1 MADYS
6 TYGLST
12 LEVQT
17 RIKNGQINT
26 VEEQTSRSLSSIARS
41 NIFTLFN
48 AILVGAM
55 LTVLLVGTWK
65 DAVFGGVM
73 IVNAVIG
80 IVSEWKA
87 KRTLDTLAIV
97 DAARA
102 TVWRDGEAVEV
113 PFDDVVLDDAVELTL
128 GDRIGIDG
136 TVMEAS
142 GLEVDES
149 MLTGESHP
157 VRKHI
162 GDTVLAGTSVVAG
175 SGLVIASA
183 VGDDLY
189 AQGITRQVKAF
200 TRTTSEIQK
209 GIDAVLRVISFL
221 ILPVVALLA
230 WTQWTVSGTDGG
242 VFDWRHGLVLAVA
255 GVVGMIPQGLV
266 LLTSMNF
273 AVGSAKLARQ
283 DVLVQELPAVE
294 VLARVDALCLDKTG
308 TLTTGGIRLHALE
321 IIDGIDSYHAKEIGN
336 ILSLLNAESSNATAA
351 AVMNAIDDGTIT
363 VTQRHA
369 AEWAIAFS
377 SARKWAALGVE
388 GDAWYFGA
396 PEILLD
402 AIASG
407 EGASTTDALQRD
419 VSEHAHQGRRVLL
432 LARTDS
438 VPAKTEDG
446 GREETL
452 PKNLQAVALLTFEE
466 DLRPDAAQTLEYF
479 RDQGVRVRVISGDN
493 PSTVAALA
501 QMVGLT
507 SPGGDEVR
515 ICDAR
520 TLPADLDSAAF
531 ATAIRN
537 HDVFGRV
544 TPEQKRAMVRALQ
557 ADQHCVAMTGDGVND
572 ALALKDADLGIAMG
586 NGAPATK
593 AVSQIVLVGGEFSVL
608 PGVVAEGRR
617 IIANMERVSSLFLT
631 KTMYSLVL
639 ALTTSLLLWP
649 YPFLP
654 RHFTY
659 IGVLTIGLPA
669 FAIALGPN
677 RRRYVPGFLKRT
689 LSLAI
694 PAGITLAGTALLG
707 YWYVGI
713 GTIEGQSVATLSL
726 MAGALWLLSITA
738 RPLVG
743 WRVGLLLAMAGA
755 AVLGFLVPATRHF
768 FALAWPSLDQWS
780 VIGVMG
786 LVSCML
792 IEVVY
797 RVQQHFTA
805 APNSP

>member
-6 TYGLST
+6 TYGLSSH
-12 LEVQT
+12 EVHI
-17 RIKNGQINT
+17 RITNGQVNT
-26 VEEQTSRSLSSIARS
+26 VEEETSRSLSSIARS

-55 LTVLLVGTWK
+55 VTVLLVGTWK

-87 KRTLDTLAIV
+87 KRTLDALAIV

-102 TVWRDGEAVEV
+102 TVWRDGKTVEI
-113 PFDDVVLDDAVELTL
+113 PFDAVVLDDAVELTL
-128 GDRIGIDG
+128 GDRIGVDG

-157 VRKHI
+157 VRKNM
-162 GDTVLAGTSVVAG
+162 GDPVLAGTSVVAG
-175 SGLVIASA
+175 SGLVIATA

-230 WTQWTVSGTDGG
+230 WTQWTVSGADGG

-294 VLARVDALCLDKTG
+294 VLARVNALCLDKTG
-308 TLTTGGIRLHALE
+308 TLTTGGIRLHGVHTV
-321 IIDGIDSYHAKEIGN
+321 DGVEVSLTEKAGS

-351 AVMNAIDDGTIT
+351 AVMDAIADGTIAL
-363 VTQRHA
+363 TQSHQT
-369 AEWAIAFS
+369 EWMIAFS
-377 SARKWAALGVE
+377 SARKWAALGAD
-388 GDAWYFGA
+388 GAAWYFGA

-402 AIASG
+402 AIAAG
-407 EGASTTDALQRD
+407 ENATSVD
-419 VSEHAHQGRRVLL
+419 VLRSSVAEHAGRGRRVLL
-432 LARTDS
+432 LAHTSS
-438 VPAKTEDG
+438 VPPAD
-446 GREETL
+446 EEGARDAAL
-452 PKNLQAVALLTFEE
+452 PRDLRAIALLTFEE

-479 RDQGVRVRVISGDN
+479 REQGVRVRVISGDN

-501 QMVGLT
+501 QIVGLT
-507 SPGGDEVR
+507 SPSGNEVR
-515 ICDAR
+515 VCDAR
-520 TLPADLDSAAF
+520 TLPDNLEGAAF
-531 ATAIRN
+531 AAAIRN

-557 ADQHCVAMTGDGVND
+557 ADDYCVAMTGDGVND

-631 KTMYSLVL
+631 KTMYSLAL

-677 RRRYVPGFLKRT
+677 TRRYVPGFLQRT

-694 PAGITLAGTALLG
+694 PAGIILAATALLG

-743 WRVGLLLAMAGA
+743 WRIGLLLAMGGA
-755 AVLGFLVPATRHF
+755 AVLGFLIPVTRHF
-768 FALAWPSLDQWS
+768 FALSWPTGEQWS

-786 LVSCML
+786 LVACML

-797 RVQQHFTA
+797 RMQQHFMAT
-805 APNSP
+805 PMR

>member
-6 TYGLST
+6 TYGLSAT
-12 LEVQT
+12 EVRI
-17 RIKNGQINT
+17 RIKNGQTNA

-55 LTVLLVGTWK
+55 VTVLLVGTWK

-87 KRTLDTLAIV
+87 KRTLDALAIV

-113 PFDDVVLDDAVELTL
+113 PFDDVVLDDAVELSL

-157 VRKHI
+157 VRKKE
-162 GDTVLAGTSVVAG
+162 GDSVLAGTSVVAG
-175 SGLVIASA
+175 SGLVIATA

-200 TRTTSEIQK
+200 TRTISEIQK

-230 WTQWTVSGTDGG
+230 WTQWTVSGADGG

-308 TLTTGGIRLHALE
+308 TLTTGGIRLHGLHLVE
-321 IIDGIDSYHAKEIGN
+321 N
-336 ILSLLNAESSNATAA
+336 IAPSLAANAGSVLSLLNAGSSNATAA
-351 AVMNAIDDGTIT
+351 AVMDAIVSGTIP
-363 VTQRHA
+363 VSGHSE
-369 AEWAIAFS
+369 AEWTIAFS
-377 SARKWAALGVE
+377 SARKWSAMGVQ
-388 GDAWYFGA
+388 GHAWYFGA

-402 AIASG
+402 AIRSG
-407 EGASTTDALQRD
+407 EHAASSETLRAS
-419 VSEHAHQGRRVLL
+419 VAEHAGRGRRILL
-432 LARTDS
+432 LAHTS
-438 VPAKTEDG
+438 TLPTTQEDG
-446 GREETL
+446 VHDEAL
-452 PKNLQAVALLTFEE
+452 PDDLQAVALLTFEE
-466 DLRPDAAQTLEYF
+466 DLRPDAAQTLDYF
-479 RDQGVRVRVISGDN
+479 REQGVRVRVISGDN

-515 ICDAR
+515 VCDAR
-520 TLPADLDSAAF
+520 TLPKDLDSAAF

-557 ADQHCVAMTGDGVND
+557 ADDHCVAMTGDGVND

-639 ALTTSLLLWP
+639 ALTTSLLLWR

-677 RRRYVPGFLKRT
+677 SRRYVPGFLKRT

-694 PAGITLAGTALLG
+694 PSGVILAGTALLG
-707 YWYVGI
+707 YWYVGV
-713 GTIEGQSVATLSL
+713 GTVEGQSVATLSL

-743 WRVGLLLAMAGA
+743 WRIGLLLAMGGA
-755 AVLGFLVPATRHF
+755 AVLGFLIPITRHF
-768 FALAWPSLDQWS
+768 FALAWPTLEQWS
-780 VIGVMG
+780 VIGAMG
-786 LVSCML
+786 LVACML

-805 APNSP
+805 ATSS

>member
-12 LEVQT
+12 QDVRT
-17 RIKNGQINT
+17 RVKNGQINA
-26 VEEQTSRSLSSIARS
+26 VEEQTSRSLSSIARA

-55 LTVLLVGTWK
+55 ATVLLVGTWK

-80 IVSEWKA
+80 IVSEWRA
-87 KRTLDTLAIV
+87 KRTLDELAIV

-102 TVWRDGEAVEV
+102 TVWRDGNSVEI
-113 PFDDVVLDDAVELTL
+113 PFDEVVLDDAVELTL
-128 GDRIGIDG
+128 GDRIGVDG

-157 VRKHI
+157 VRKNP
-162 GDTVLAGTSVVAG
+162 GDHVLAGTSVVAG
-175 SGLVIASA
+175 SGLIVATA
-183 VGDDLY
+183 VGEDLY

-230 WTQWTVSGTDGG
+230 WTQWTVSGADGG
-242 VFDWRHGLVLAVA
+242 TFDWRHGLVLAVA

-308 TLTTGGIRLHALE
+308 TLTTGGIRLHGLHIVEGTAAALSE
-321 IIDGIDSYHAKEIGN
+321 HAGN
-336 ILSLLNAESSNATAA
+336 ILALLNKESSNATAA
-351 AVMNAIDDGTIT
+351 AVMEAIAIDTIP
-363 VTQRHA
+363 VTQRPQE
-369 AEWAIAFS
+369 EWSIAFS
-377 SARKWAALGVE
+377 SARKWAALGVS
-388 GDAWYFGA
+388 GTSWYFGA

-402 AIASG
+402 AIADG
-407 EGASTTDALQRD
+407 PGAAVVEQLRAS
-419 VSEHAHQGRRVLL
+419 VSEHADRGRRVLL
-432 LARTDS
+432 LAHSSS
-438 VPAKTEDG
+438 VPGETEDG
-446 GREETL
+446 GRDEKL
-452 PKNLQAVALLTFEE
+452 PRDLHAVAMLTFEE
-466 DLRPDAAQTLEYF
+466 DLRPDAADTLSYF
-479 RDQGVRVRVISGDN
+479 REQGVRVRVISGDN

-507 SPGGDEVR
+507 TPGGEAVR
-515 ICDAR
+515 VCDAR
-520 TLPADLDSAAF
+520 TLPEDLESAAF
-531 ATAIRN
+531 ASAIRN

-557 ADQHCVAMTGDGVND
+557 EDDHCVAMTGDGVND

-677 RRRYVPGFLKRT
+677 TRRYVPGFLKRT
-689 LSLAI
+689 LSVAI
-694 PAGITLAGTALLG
+694 PAGVILAGVALLA

-743 WRVGLLLAMAGA
+743 WRIGLLLAMGGA
-755 AVLGFLVPATRHF
+755 AVLGFLVPITRHF
-768 FALAWPSLDQWS
+768 FALEWPTGEQWS
-780 VIGVMG
+780 VIGVMA
-786 LVSCML
+786 LVACML

-797 RVQQHFTA
+797 RVQQHFTT
-805 APNSP
+805 APNA

>member
-6 TYGLST
+6 IYGLSAQ
-12 LEVQT
+12 EVRT
-17 RIKNGQINT
+17 RVKNGQINA

-55 LTVLLVGTWK
+55 VTVLLVGTWK

-87 KRTLDTLAIV
+87 KRTLDALAIV

-102 TVWRDGEAVEV
+102 TVWRDGEAVEI

-136 TVMEAS
+136 TIMEAI

-149 MLTGESHP
+149 MLTGESVP
-157 VRKHI
+157 VRKNI

-175 SGLVIASA
+175 SGLVVATA
-183 VGDDLY
+183 VGHDLY

-221 ILPVVALLA
+221 IIPVVALLA
-230 WTQWTVSGTDGG
+230 WTQWTVLGADGG

-266 LLTSMNF
+266 LLVSMNF

-308 TLTTGGIRLHALE
+308 TLTTGGIRLHGLDSVEGVDAALTE
-321 IIDGIDSYHAKEIGN
+321 NAGN
-336 ILSLLNAESSNATAA
+336 ILSLLNTEASNATAA
-351 AVMNAIDDGTIT
+351 AVMDAIAAGTIT
-363 VTQRHA
+363 VSHRHTA
-369 AEWAIAFS
+369 QWAIAFS
-377 SARKWAALGVE
+377 SARKWAALGVD
-388 GDAWYFGA
+388 GAAWYFGA

-402 AIASG
+402 AIAAG
-407 EGASTTDALQRD
+407 DKAASVAGLRTA
-419 VSEHAHQGRRVLL
+419 VAEHAGRGRRVLL
-432 LARTDS
+432 LAHTATL
-438 VPAKTEDG
+438 PAVEEDG
-446 GREETL
+446 ARDETL
-452 PKNLQAVALLTFEE
+452 PRDLQAVCLLTFEE
-466 DLRPDAAQTLEYF
+466 DLRPDAAQTLDYF
-479 RDQGVRVRVISGDN
+479 REQGVRVRVISGDN

-515 ICDAR
+515 VCDAR
-520 TLPADLDSAAF
+520 TLPEDLKSAAF

-537 HDVFGRV
+537 YDVFGRV

-557 ADQHCVAMTGDGVND
+557 ADDHCVAMTGDGVND

-608 PGVVAEGRR
+608 PDVVAEGRR

-677 RRRYVPGFLKRT
+677 TRRYVPGFLKRT

-694 PAGITLAGTALLG
+694 PGGIILAGTALLG

-743 WRVGLLLAMAGA
+743 WRIGLLLAMGGA
-755 AVLGFLVPATRHF
+755 AILGFLIPVTRHF
-768 FALAWPSLDQWS
+768 FALAWPTLEQWS

-786 LVSCML
+786 MVSCML

-805 APNSP
+805 APTR

>member
-12 LEVQT
+12 DDVQT
-17 RIKNGQINT
+17 RVKNGQTNA
-26 VEEQTSRSLSSIARS
+26 VEEQTSRSLSSIARA

-55 LTVLLVGTWK
+55 ATVLLVGTWK

-73 IVNAVIG
+73 IVNAIIG

-87 KRTLDTLAIV
+87 KRTLDALAIV

-102 TVWRDGEAVEV
+102 TVWRDGKATEI

-128 GDRIGIDG
+128 GDRIGVDG
-136 TVMEAS
+136 TVMEAT

-157 VRKHI
+157 VRKNA
-162 GDTVLAGTSVVAG
+162 GDPVLAGTSVVAG
-175 SGLVIASA
+175 SGLIVATA
-183 VGDDLY
+183 VGEDLY

-230 WTQWTVSGTDGG
+230 WTQWTVSGADGG
-242 VFDWRHGLVLAVA
+242 VLDWRHGLVLAVA

-308 TLTTGGIRLHALE
+308 TLTTGGIRLHGLHSLE
-321 IIDGIDSYHAKEIGN
+321 GVAPAVANEAGN
-336 ILSLLNAESSNATAA
+336 ILSLLNTEASNATAA
-351 AVMNAIDDGTIT
+351 AVMDAIDDGTLS
-363 VTQRHA
+363 VTQRHTP
-369 AEWAIAFS
+369 EWAIAFS
-377 SARKWAALGVE
+377 SARKWAALGVA
-388 GDAWYFGA
+388 GTSWYFGA
-396 PEILLD
+396 PEILFD
-402 AIASG
+402 AIALT
-407 EGASTTDALQRD
+407 EGASSVDALRAS
-419 VSEHAHQGRRVLL
+419 VAEHAGRGRRVLL
-432 LARTDS
+432 LAHSAS
-438 VPAKTEDG
+438 VPATTEDG

-452 PKNLQAVALLTFEE
+452 PADLQPVSLLTFEE

-479 RDQGVRVRVISGDN
+479 RAQGVRVRVISGDN

-507 SPGGDEVR
+507 SPGGEEVR
-515 ICDAR
+515 VCDAR
-520 TLPADLDSAAF
+520 TLPEDLDSAAF

-557 ADQHCVAMTGDGVND
+557 ADDHCVAMTGDGVND

-631 KTMYSLVL
+631 KTMYSLAL

-677 RRRYVPGFLKRT
+677 KRRYVPGFLKRT

-694 PAGITLAGTALLG
+694 PSGIILAGIALLG

-713 GTIEGQSVATLSL
+713 GTVEGQSVATLSL

-743 WRVGLLLAMAGA
+743 WRVGLLLAMGGA
-755 AVLGFLVPATRHF
+755 AVLGFLIPVTRHF
-768 FALAWPSLDQWS
+768 FALEWPTGEQWS

-786 LVSCML
+786 LVACML

-805 APNSP
+805 APRT